1 MLFQK
6 GSYLR
11 LGQLFSLA
19 AILIAVIIDGL
30 LVTTKFARL
39 RSHIIAI
46 GFPVSLFAV
55 GLSISE
61 IQEAYYTEIQH
72 RYFLNCRDSID
83 AALLIFLPFPNL
95 FGRQ

>member
-30 LVTTKFARL
+30 LVTTKFTRPK
-39 RSHIIAI
+39 SHSKKAHRKADCNYV
-46 GFPVSLFAV
+46 GSWTGEFGGNQEPV
-55 GLSISE
+55 
-61 IQEAYYTEIQH
+61 
-72 RYFLNCRDSID
+72 NNDRDKD
-83 AALLIFLPFPNL
+83 R
-95 FGRQ
+95 GQGQ

>member
-30 LVTTKFARL
+30 LVTTKFARP

-72 RYFLNCRDSID
+72 RYFLYP
-83 AALLIFLPFPNL
+83 LPRLPVGGL
-95 FGRQ
+95 SGI

>member
-1 MLFQK
+1 MSFFLVDFLLLLSIMIFQK

-11 LGQLFSLA
+11 LGQVFSLA

-30 LVTTKFARL
+30 LVTTKFARP

-61 IQEAYYTEIQH
+61 IQEAYYTKTNTGTSFILYPACQ
-72 RYFLNCRDSID
+72 
-83 AALLIFLPFPNL
+83 
-95 FGRQ
+95 